1 MSTNSLADA
10 LYERLHRT
18 FPPDQAYTAADWT
31 ADAMPGP
38 VRHYLIHLLR
48 HHRRQEERHLRRART
63 EWVRYDHPDMEQAT
77 RTYLDRME
85 DHLRVPQDQWTDTLR
100 MATRRTTEYLVRPV
114 PTLTAFV
121 FEDASAAVPV
131 DRIQWR
137 MRFFGPYDYLR
148 NAVEAFAEKRDR
160 DAFEQDQVE
169 RILRRVDERMTADFD
184 TDRWLRLLDPLFETA
199 QHANGRE
206 QIPLSVL
213 RTFFEEKNASRILD
227 QLTAHSR
234 DDREIAIS
242 PDTLRDLLESAAT
255 GPSTDSP
262 KAPTGESKPPPLQDA
277 SDEDRASDPAPPD
290 SNDASDGATPM
301 WKQFQFEQ
309 NPSQRRPEPE
319 DEQTD
324 DSQPL
329 WTQFST
335 RKSPSGPEYDSTA
348 SSSPSESSS
357 TPASPSGSQSSSEP
371 EPLSGSESTPT
382 EPSHGLTLTAL
393 ERDVFGHEQTSNR
406 SVYVR
411 ELFQGDGD
419 AYRDVLERLRQTGT
433 WSEASQI
440 IASDVFRAN
449 QVNIYSDAAVHFT
462 DAVEAG
468 FKEA

>member
-10 LYERLHRT
+10 LYERLRRS

-38 VRHYLIHLLR
+38 VRHYLTHLLR

-63 EWVRYDHPDMEQAT
+63 DWVRYDHPDMDQAT

-85 DHLRVPQDQWTDTLR
+85 DHLRVPQDQWADTLR

-131 DRIQWR
+131 DHIQWR

-148 NAVEAFAEKRDR
+148 DAVEAFAEKRDR

-184 TDRWLRLLDPLFETA
+184 ADRWLRLLEPLFETA
-199 QHANGRE
+199 QHANGRK
-206 QIPLSVL
+206 QLPLPVL
-213 RTFFEEKNASRILD
+213 RTFFEEKHASRILD
-227 QLTAHSR
+227 ELALQ
-234 DDREIAIS
+234 DREAAVS
-242 PDTLRDLLESAAT
+242 PHMLRDLLESTVTESAPDPPEAST
-255 GPSTDSP
+255 ADAPPSDP
-262 KAPTGESKPPPLQDA
+262 RDA
-277 SDEDRASDPAPPD
+277 SEGDEQASAHAP
-290 SNDASDGATPM
+290 SDADDADDAATPM

-309 NPSQRRPEPE
+309 DPSQRRPEPE

-335 RKSPSGPEYDSTA
+335 RKSPSGPEYDSTSS
-348 SSSPSESSS
+348 SSSPGS
-357 TPASPSGSQSSSEP
+357 TSAPEPPSGSDSPAEAGSPSGS
-371 EPLSGSESTPT
+371 ESAPT
-382 EPSHGLTLTAL
+382 EPSHGPTLTAL
-393 ERDVFGHEQTSNR
+393 EREVFGDEQTSNR

-419 AYRDVLERLRQTGT
+419 AYRDVLERLRRTGT

-440 IASDVFRAN
+440 IASEVFRAN

-468 FKEA
+468 FKEK

>member
-18 FPPDQAYTAADWT
+18 FPSDRAYAATDWT
-31 ADAMPGP
+31 ADVMPGP
-38 VRHYLIHLLR
+38 VRHYLTHLLR
-48 HHRRQEERHLRRART
+48 HHHQQEERHLRRART

-85 DHLRVPQDQWTDTLR
+85 DHLWVPQDQWTDTLR

-121 FEDASAAVPV
+121 FEDASTAVPV

-160 DAFEQDQVE
+160 DAFEQDQVD
-169 RILRRVDERMTADFD
+169 RILRRVDKRMTADFD

-199 QHANGRE
+199 QHASGRK
-206 QIPLSVL
+206 QIPLPVL
-213 RTFFEEKNASRILD
+213 RTFFEEKNASHILD
-227 QLTAHSR
+227 ELAPH
-234 DDREIAIS
+234 DREAAVS
-242 PDTLRDLLESAAT
+242 PQTLRDLFEST
-255 GPSTDSP
+255 VT
-262 KAPTGESKPPPLQDA
+262 ES
-277 SDEDRASDPAPPD
+277 ASDPPEASAADAPPSDLRNTSEEEERASAPAAPD
-290 SNDASDGATPM
+290 SDDTDDAATPM

-309 NPSQRRPEPE
+309 DSSQRREPE

-335 RKSPSGPEYDSTA
+335 RKSSSGPEYDST
-348 SSSPSESSS
+348 SSSSLPDSTS
-357 TPASPSGSQSSSEP
+357 TPEPPSGAQSSSEP
-371 EPLSGSESTPT
+371 EPPSGSESAPT
-382 EPSHGLTLTAL
+382 APSHDPALTAL
-393 ERDVFGHEQTSNR
+393 EREVFGHEQTSNR

-419 AYRDVLERLRQTGT
+419 AYRDVLERLRRTGT

-449 QVNIYSDAAVHFT
+449 QVNIYSDAAVRFT

>member
-10 LYERLHRT
+10 LYERLRRS
-18 FPPDQAYTAADWT
+18 FPPDQAYAATDWT
-31 ADAMPGP
+31 PDAMPGP
-38 VRHYLIHLLR
+38 VRHYLTHLLR
-48 HHRRQEERHLRRART
+48 HHHRQEERHLRRART

-85 DHLRVPQDQWTDTLR
+85 DHLRVPQAQWTDTLR

-121 FEDASAAVPV
+121 FEEASAAVPV
-131 DRIQWR
+131 DHVQWR

-199 QHANGRE
+199 QHANGRK
-206 QIPLSVL
+206 QIPLPVL
-213 RTFFEEKNASRILD
+213 RTFFEEKNAPRILD
-227 QLTAHSR
+227 ALPPH
-234 DDREIAIS
+234 DREAAVS
-242 PDTLRDLLESAAT
+242 RHMLRDLLESTAT
-255 GPSTDSP
+255 ESAPDPSEASTADSQP
-262 KAPTGESKPPPLQDA
+262 SDLRHA
-277 SDEDRASDPAPPD
+277 SEGQERASDPTQSD
-290 SNDASDGATPM
+290 SDEADDAATPM
-301 WKQFQFEQ
+301 WKQFQVEQ
-309 NPSQRRPEPE
+309 DPSQRRPAPKE
-319 DEQTD
+319 EQTD

-335 RKSPSGPEYDSTA
+335 RKSPSGPEYDSTS
-348 SSSPSESSS
+348 SSSPTESTSAPEHSSESR
-357 TPASPSGSQSSSEP
+357 SPSEP
-371 EPLSGSESTPT
+371 ESGSGSESTPA
-382 EPSHGLTLTAL
+382 EPSHDPTLTAL
-393 ERDVFGHEQTSNR
+393 EREVFGHEQTSNR

-419 AYRDVLERLRQTGT
+419 AYRDVLERLRRTGT

>member
-1 MSTNSLADA
+1 
-10 LYERLHRT
+10 
-18 FPPDQAYTAADWT
+18 
-31 ADAMPGP
+31 
-38 VRHYLIHLLR
+38 
-48 HHRRQEERHLRRART
+48 
-63 EWVRYDHPDMEQAT
+63 
-77 RTYLDRME
+77 ME

-160 DAFEQDQVE
+160 DAFEQDQVD

-199 QHANGRE
+199 QHASGRK
-206 QIPLSVL
+206 QIPLPVL
-213 RTFFEEKNASRILD
+213 RTFFEEKNASHILD
-227 QLTAHSR
+227 ELAPH
-234 DDREIAIS
+234 DREAAVS
-242 PDTLRDLLESAAT
+242 PQTLRDLFESTVTESA
-255 GPSTDSP
+255 SEE
-262 KAPTGESKPPPLQDA
+262 GE
-277 SDEDRASDPAPPD
+277 RASAPAALD
-290 SNDASDGATPM
+290 SDDADDAATPM

-309 NPSQRRPEPE
+309 DSSRRREPE

-335 RKSPSGPEYDSTA
+335 RKFSSGPEYDSA
-348 SSSPSESSS
+348 SSSSPPDSTS
-357 TPASPSGSQSSSEP
+357 TPEPPSGAQSSSES
-371 EPLSGSESTPT
+371 EPLSGSESAPT
-382 EPSHGLTLTAL
+382 APSHDPVLTAL
-393 ERDVFGHEQTSNR
+393 EREVFGHEQASNR

-419 AYRDVLERLRQTGT
+419 AYRDVLERLRRTGT